1 MDIGLKREVIL
12 ELQGDGT
19 VPNLTVCVAAYTAAG
34 DGPWSLP
41 VPLEPWR
48 PGKSQSC
55 SAPFN
60 PFSRTLSCPDAP
72 DFLPVPF
79 SVTYPNLG
87 SFPTRSLMRV
97 SSMSHQPYPL

>member
-1 MDIGLKREVIL
+1 MDIGLKREVTL

-48 PGKSQSC
+48 PGNSKVL
-55 SAPFN
+55 
-60 PFSRTLSCPDAP
+60 LSPLQLIHEDP
-72 DFLPVPF
+72 VLP
-79 SVTYPNLG
+79 
-87 SFPTRSLMRV
+87 R
-97 SSMSHQPYPL
+97 